1 MQDPKY
7 AYPYPAQGNSNFTFA
22 HCFLFLI
29 DGMVS
34 MMILIWNNGHGFLLQ
49 QKDVFITLIMKSIY
63 LVQHKS
69 TQFCGN
75 YVLVDVGYYHG
86 PPVMAPPQYAAAPP
100 RSSGFLEGW
109 LVIKCSWLLLFCT
122 QRFILYSVTQ
132 KKLLKS
138 PINLLWFSVNSH
150 SVSVFIF
157 LCDSSIQHWRSIIF
171 NWWSKMKCHSVISQ

>member
-49 QKDVFITLIMKSIY
+49 QKDVFTTLIMKSIY

-132 KKLLKS
+132 KS
-138 PINLLWFSVNSH
+138 FSSH
-150 SVSVFIF
+150 PLICCDLVLTAILF
-157 LCDSSIQHWRSIIF
+157 LCLFFCVIQVFNIEGVSSLTDDQRW
-171 NWWSKMKCHSVISQ
+171 NVSVISQ